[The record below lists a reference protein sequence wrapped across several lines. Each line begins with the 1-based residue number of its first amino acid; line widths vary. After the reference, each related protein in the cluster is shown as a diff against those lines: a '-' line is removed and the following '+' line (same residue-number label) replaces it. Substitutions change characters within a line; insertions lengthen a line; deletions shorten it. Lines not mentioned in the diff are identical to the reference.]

1 MQIRKDDIRKRILVA
16 ARGEFCR
23 KGMKRTSIKD
33 IASVAGVAVG
43 NIYNYFSSKNDI
55 FVAICSPLLKAL
67 DDFLIL
73 ENGEENQ
80 TIELFSVDSYQHSM
94 INHFMQIV
102 KEYRPEFRLL
112 LFESSGTTLEDYF
125 QQYAKKQALIGDR
138 YVASMKEKYPYINSD
153 ISPYFIELSCFT
165 WFAAMRILVQNE
177 DMSREDMQ
185 KFVTDYILYGTAGWK
200 KLLGV

>member
-1 MQIRKDDIRKRILVA
+1 MQIRKDDIRKRILLA
-16 ARGEFCR
+16 ARQEFFR
-23 KGMKRTSIKD
+23 KGVKRTSIKD

-67 DDFLIL
+67 DDFLML
-73 ENGEENQ
+73 ENGKGNQ
-80 TIELFSVDSYQHSM
+80 TIELFFVESYQYSM
-94 INHFMQIV
+94 INHFIQLV

-112 LFESSGTTLEDYF
+112 LFESSGTTLEDFF
-125 QQYAKKQALIGDR
+125 QHYAKKQALIGEQ

-153 ISPYFIELSCFT
+153 ISPYLIELNCFT
-165 WFAAMRILVQNE
+165 WFAAIRILVQNE
-177 DMSREDMQ
+177 DMIREEMQ